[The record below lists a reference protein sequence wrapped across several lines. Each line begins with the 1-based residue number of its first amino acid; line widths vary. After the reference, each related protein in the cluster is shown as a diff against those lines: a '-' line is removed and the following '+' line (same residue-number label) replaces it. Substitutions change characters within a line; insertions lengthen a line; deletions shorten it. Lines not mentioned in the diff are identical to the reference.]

1 MSFAAPHRKTHTHSH
16 SLYDPLVHQ
25 LLLCAQKTSKTSSSS
40 LASSSMASWSS
51 PTTNDNYTIR
61 NALWNL
67 GSTGEI
73 PRRTQ
78 SKHTQPL
85 SILFIQW
92 KEEEKRDDSQRV
104 GIGTQWACLYYRSF
118 LVRRRRPW
126 KISFPLCRVSRF
138 AVLMSV
144 VVLFPFPIAKAL
156 LTGCG
161 WKACGDYDSIKSNSM
176 ATNIKS
182 SKEGKKKGQGEKT
195 KKKVAECAPR
205 VQRDHEE
212 SSSSLAI
219 QYNK

>member
-85 SILFIQW
+85 SLLFIQW

-118 LVRRRRPW
+118 LVRRRPW

-144 VVLFPFPIAKAL
+144 VVLCPFPIAKAL

-182 SKEGKKKGQGEKT
+182 SKEGKKRAKEKRR
-195 KKKVAECAPR
+195 KKRLRNVR
-205 VQRDHEE
+205 HEYKE
-212 SSSSLAI
+212 TMKNLHHR
-219 QYNK
+219 